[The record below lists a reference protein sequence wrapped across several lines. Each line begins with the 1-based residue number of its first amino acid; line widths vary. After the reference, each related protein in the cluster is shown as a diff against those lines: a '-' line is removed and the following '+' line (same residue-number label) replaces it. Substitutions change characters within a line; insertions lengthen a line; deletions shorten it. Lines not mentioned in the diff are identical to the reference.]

1 MVHIQAFFSQV
12 GALFANLFER
22 PDWRNIVDIAIL
34 TILIYNLIKLGI
46 RTRANSLFKGITVI
60 LVLAWISDALQ
71 ISALS
76 WVLQQII
83 SMGLV
88 VLVIVFQ
95 PELRRALDQIGRSR
109 LTRQVFSASKR
120 QHSNQVEQHVA
131 ELVRAI
137 NNMARKKMSNLQV
150 VKTQDDRKAL
160 RQRERRIKCRRRKEL
175 LTYIILIA
183 MAICGTY
190 LLLDSKTYGTVRKAD
205 SYAKDLSDRNNYV
218 QFADGIVRYNHDGV
232 VFLNK
237 KNEEKWIQP
246 TQLQTPVI
254 VVKDDVFAVADSG
267 GNSILVFT
275 KNGLKGEIQTTLPI
289 ERIAVSNQG
298 IVSAILKDETS
309 PKIISYDA
317 AGNILVEQQITIGN
331 TGYPIALDL
340 SDDGKVLAVSYLYT
354 KGTQVQSRIGYYNFD
369 AAGKE
374 KADNKVTADTYED
387 MLIGEI
393 FFMGND
399 RSVAV
404 GDNGFEIYTGKDTPK
419 QIKEVKVNQE
429 IKSVFHSDSY
439 FGFVL
444 LNQEKSG
451 YELRMYN
458 RSGDTVFSKEI
469 QGDYS
474 HVKMDGDNIILYDG
488 SKCCIY
494 TTTGILKFKG
504 DLGAD
509 AQEIFDAFGL
519 NRYYVMSDNELRIV
533 YLTK

>member
-1 MVHIQAFFSQV
+1 
-12 GALFANLFER
+12 
-22 PDWRNIVDIAIL
+22 
-34 TILIYNLIKLGI
+34 
-46 RTRANSLFKGITVI
+46 
-60 LVLAWISDALQ
+60 
-71 ISALS
+71 
-76 WVLQQII
+76 
-83 SMGLV
+83 
-88 VLVIVFQ
+88 
-95 PELRRALDQIGRSR
+95 
-109 LTRQVFSASKR
+109 
-120 QHSNQVEQHVA
+120 
-131 ELVRAI
+131 
-137 NNMARKKMSNLQV
+137 V

-160 RQRERRIKCRRRKEL
+160 RQRERRIKRRRRKEL

-374 KADNKVTADTYED
+374 KANNKVTADTYED

-429 IKSVFHSDSY
+429 IKSVFQKEILDNYNTLFNGS
-439 FGFVL
+439 L
-444 LNQEKSG
+444 LRDF
-451 YELRMYN
+451 ELALRT
-458 RSGDTVFSKEI
+458 GDTALFTDTLQKYLLQSASTFDTTNENFYHGTVFGMLAILSDRYYISSNRESGEGRFDIQLEPKDKSQLGYIIEFKAGKNLSDTELANSASSAIQQIQSKKYSTDMEYHGIKKIGLFGIAFSGKRVAAKYAEI
-469 QGDYS
+469 QLHS
-474 HVKMDGDNIILYDG
+474 
-488 SKCCIY
+488 
-494 TTTGILKFKG
+494 
-504 DLGAD
+504 
-509 AQEIFDAFGL
+509 
-519 NRYYVMSDNELRIV
+519 
-533 YLTK
+533 

>member
-1 MVHIQAFFSQV
+1 
-12 GALFANLFER
+12 
-22 PDWRNIVDIAIL
+22 
-34 TILIYNLIKLGI
+34 
-46 RTRANSLFKGITVI
+46 
-60 LVLAWISDALQ
+60 
-71 ISALS
+71 
-76 WVLQQII
+76 
-83 SMGLV
+83 
-88 VLVIVFQ
+88 
-95 PELRRALDQIGRSR
+95 
-109 LTRQVFSASKR
+109 
-120 QHSNQVEQHVA
+120 
-131 ELVRAI
+131 
-137 NNMARKKMSNLQV
+137 MARKKMSNLQV

-160 RQRERRIKCRRRKEL
+160 RQRERRIKRRRIKEL

-205 SYAKDLSDRNNYV
+205 SYAKDLSDTNNYV

-419 QIKEVKVNQE
+419 QTKEVKVNQE

-458 RSGDTVFSKEI
+458 QSGDTVFSKEI

>member
-1 MVHIQAFFSQV
+1 MGRVIATGDDTVEITEDEEVKINGSK
-12 GALFANLFER
+12 
-22 PDWRNIVDIAIL
+22 IVENDIFYD
-34 TILIYNLIKLGI
+34 TPQYE
-46 RTRANSLFKGITVI
+46 
-60 LVLAWISDALQ
+60 SDKAV
-71 ISALS
+71 SYTH
-76 WVLQQII
+76 
-83 SMGLV
+83 
-88 VLVIVFQ
+88 
-95 PELRRALDQIGRSR
+95 LD
-109 LTRQVFSASKR
+109 VYKR
-120 QHSNQVEQHVA
+120 Q
-131 ELVRAI
+131 
-137 NNMARKKMSNLQV
+137 
-150 VKTQDDRKAL
+150 
-160 RQRERRIKCRRRKEL
+160 
-175 LTYIILIA
+175 
-183 MAICGTY
+183 
-190 LLLDSKTYGTVRKAD
+190 GTVRKAD

-354 KGTQVQSRIGYYNFD
+354 KGKQVQSRIGYYNFD

-399 RSVAV
+399 KMCIRDSPGIGNKSAQSLAFHVINMPVEQVEGLANAIV
-404 GDNGFEIYTGKDTPK
+404 DARKNVRYCKECCTLTDKDICPICSNPDRDHKTIMVVETPRDLAAYEKTGKYNGVYHVLHGAISPMLGIGPGD
-419 QIKEVKVNQE
+419 IRLKELME
-429 IKSVFHSDSY
+429 R
-439 FGFVL
+439 L
-444 LNQEKSG
+444 
-451 YELRMYN
+451 
-458 RSGDTVFSKEI
+458 
-469 QGDYS
+469 QGD
-474 HVKMDGDNIILYDG
+474 VDEVIIATNSSLEGETTAMYISKLIKPVGIKVSRIASCLLYT
-488 SKCCIY
+488 SK
-494 TTTGILKFKG
+494 
-504 DLGAD
+504 
-509 AQEIFDAFGL
+509 
-519 NRYYVMSDNELRIV
+519 
-533 YLTK
+533 

>member
-1 MVHIQAFFSQV
+1 
-12 GALFANLFER
+12 
-22 PDWRNIVDIAIL
+22 
-34 TILIYNLIKLGI
+34 
-46 RTRANSLFKGITVI
+46 
-60 LVLAWISDALQ
+60 
-71 ISALS
+71 
-76 WVLQQII
+76 
-83 SMGLV
+83 
-88 VLVIVFQ
+88 
-95 PELRRALDQIGRSR
+95 
-109 LTRQVFSASKR
+109 
-120 QHSNQVEQHVA
+120 
-131 ELVRAI
+131 
-137 NNMARKKMSNLQV
+137 MARKKMSNLQV

-160 RQRERRIKCRRRKEL
+160 RQRERRIKRRRRKEL

-354 KGTQVQSRIGYYNFD
+354 KGTQVQSRIGN
-369 AAGKE
+369 GKS
-374 KADNKVTADTYED
+374 YR
-387 MLIGEI
+387 
-393 FFMGND
+393 
-399 RSVAV
+399 RSVWQTW
-404 GDNGFEIYTGKDTPK
+404 FSSISTCKKQKTP
-419 QIKEVKVNQE
+419 
-429 IKSVFHSDSY
+429 Y
-439 FGFVL
+439 
-444 LNQEKSG
+444 
-451 YELRMYN
+451 
-458 RSGDTVFSKEI
+458 
-469 QGDYS
+469 
-474 HVKMDGDNIILYDG
+474 
-488 SKCCIY
+488 
-494 TTTGILKFKG
+494 
-504 DLGAD
+504 
-509 AQEIFDAFGL
+509 
-519 NRYYVMSDNELRIV
+519 RI
-533 YLTK
+533 

>member
-1 MVHIQAFFSQV
+1 
-12 GALFANLFER
+12 
-22 PDWRNIVDIAIL
+22 
-34 TILIYNLIKLGI
+34 
-46 RTRANSLFKGITVI
+46 
-60 LVLAWISDALQ
+60 
-71 ISALS
+71 
-76 WVLQQII
+76 
-83 SMGLV
+83 
-88 VLVIVFQ
+88 
-95 PELRRALDQIGRSR
+95 
-109 LTRQVFSASKR
+109 
-120 QHSNQVEQHVA
+120 
-131 ELVRAI
+131 
-137 NNMARKKMSNLQV
+137 MARKKMSNLQV
-150 VKTQDDRKAL
+150 VKTRDDRKAL
-160 RQRERRIKCRRRKEL
+160 RQRERRIKRRRRKEL

-340 SDDGKVLAVSYLYT
+340 SDDG
-354 KGTQVQSRIGYYNFD
+354 
-369 AAGKE
+369 
-374 KADNKVTADTYED
+374 
-387 MLIGEI
+387 
-393 FFMGND
+393 ND

-419 QIKEVKVNQE
+419 QTKEVKVNQE

-458 RSGDTVFSKEI
+458 QSGDTVFSREI

-533 YLTK
+533 YLTR